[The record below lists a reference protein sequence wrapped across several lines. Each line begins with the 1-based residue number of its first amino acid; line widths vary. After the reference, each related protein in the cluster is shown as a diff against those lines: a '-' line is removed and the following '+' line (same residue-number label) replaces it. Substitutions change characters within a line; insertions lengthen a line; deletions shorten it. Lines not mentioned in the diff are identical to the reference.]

1 MIKILKD
8 FTSDLKNI
16 LFTEPINS
24 SSLNEIKQNLIKDCN
39 KFIYEGLYINHTN
52 KIEEIKSFINEFKD
66 SISIEISLV
75 EDFDRQNSINLL
87 FTENI
92 NFIKS
97 LFDECI
103 LIFLEFVK
111 QNTKLTY
118 TILDSNFSFLET
130 ENKDLKETF
139 ELVNI
144 YILEYHI
151 SEDILFYSKL
161 IESKERLENFHNE
174 NPFTIYNIIDYK
186 IVFLKYKWKKRQK
199 YIKEFTQKHIDVNF
213 SKKITIKSE
222 EIDLSSKI
230 LIGNPYY
237 NTFKEWI
244 DRIELFYF
252 ENKSLIEDYNYEVY
266 KINESQINDD
276 FKLYFTIK
284 FYKDFNPSFKN
295 LESFK
300 NSILDSKID
309 KKNKLYYLNNLFSC
323 ISKKDIKD
331 NIHVAD
337 LFKQIEYQNTIF
349 KSNNNFIYYKYLD
362 YRINCANKLENE
374 KILENEIK
382 EIEKLYL
389 ICKNRF
395 EWTHKSI
402 NYLYNFNKTDCS
414 ITVEGIKVYF
424 PTSFLLPI
432 CIFEN
437 EYLIKQIPE
446 RIHNIKYRLFGIKTN
461 NQNEIINNLIKNK
474 EKDSIQT
481 ISLFT
486 GVIAFIMG
494 SISGFKFIDNIY
506 NATSFIIIY
515 GICISIFL
523 ILINKFVNKEKKNF
537 EIMEFLPLF
546 ILLVFLAV
554 FCIVSGEKHLLTKDD
569 LRKELINYKVIKESY
584 KSSQN

>member
-103 LIFLEFVK
+103 LILLEFVK

-199 YIKEFTQKHIDVNF
+199 YIKEFTQKDTV
-213 SKKITIKSE
+213 
-222 EIDLSSKI
+222 
-230 LIGNPYY
+230 P
-237 NTFKEWI
+237 
-244 DRIELFYF
+244 
-252 ENKSLIEDYNYEVY
+252 
-266 KINESQINDD
+266 
-276 FKLYFTIK
+276 
-284 FYKDFNPSFKN
+284 
-295 LESFK
+295 
-300 NSILDSKID
+300 
-309 KKNKLYYLNNLFSC
+309 
-323 ISKKDIKD
+323 
-331 NIHVAD
+331 
-337 LFKQIEYQNTIF
+337 
-349 KSNNNFIYYKYLD
+349 
-362 YRINCANKLENE
+362 
-374 KILENEIK
+374 
-382 EIEKLYL
+382 
-389 ICKNRF
+389 
-395 EWTHKSI
+395 
-402 NYLYNFNKTDCS
+402 KT
-414 ITVEGIKVYF
+414 V
-424 PTSFLLPI
+424 
-432 CIFEN
+432 
-437 EYLIKQIPE
+437 
-446 RIHNIKYRLFGIKTN
+446 
-461 NQNEIINNLIKNK
+461 
-474 EKDSIQT
+474 
-481 ISLFT
+481 
-486 GVIAFIMG
+486 
-494 SISGFKFIDNIY
+494 
-506 NATSFIIIY
+506 
-515 GICISIFL
+515 
-523 ILINKFVNKEKKNF
+523 
-537 EIMEFLPLF
+537 
-546 ILLVFLAV
+546 
-554 FCIVSGEKHLLTKDD
+554 
-569 LRKELINYKVIKESY
+569 
-584 KSSQN
+584 